1 VKITAITKAL
11 YVKPLTRKLALVLA
25 VLSFQQVLAQSD
37 TTKKLK
43 EVVIS
48 SSRAELQK
56 SIAPVQQIKADQFV
70 RYSAFNVADAIRGFS
85 GVSIKDYGG
94 VGGLKTVS
102 VRGLGA
108 NHTAVLLDGIQI
120 NDAENGQIDLSK
132 FNLNNVAEI
141 ALYNGQPSD
150 INQTARSFASATVL
164 SIKTIKPDLTA
175 AKSYSITAGVKAGSF
190 GLFNPYI
197 QWQQRLGNQWSFIIN
212 GYTENANGKYRY
224 TVNNGSTDIR
234 QERVAADVKI
244 QQIDG
249 AAYWIGKD
257 SSQFN
262 LRVNYYHADRGLP
275 GPVIPDVPPP
285 EGQRI
290 WNNDFFVQSGYKK
303 SWKSGLSLLIN
314 SKYANNYLHYYN
326 PQFFNSAGFLD
337 QHFRQQEYYQSASLA
352 YMITKNWEVSYAA
365 DLVINNM
372 TANLPS
378 FKYPTRTT
386 LLNVLATNFKA
397 GKLTLQG
404 SLLNSNINESVATG
418 TTIPSRNVFSPTLMA
433 TYKINDPL
441 TIRAF
446 YKNVFRAPT
455 FNELYYGFITNA
467 KLRPEFVDQYDVGLT
482 YNKNLP
488 GVFEHLSL
496 TADVYY
502 NKVKDKII
510 FTPNVMLGSA
520 INIAKAEGVG
530 ADVGIRTES
539 QLGNLYKGL
548 ISINYSYQRA
558 RNMTDPTES
567 TYKNQLPYTPQHL
580 INLNT
585 GISRKNWGLYYNQMF
600 SSLRFYNNNNNTTYK
615 DDYLPAYGLA
625 DLSLIYKGRYR
636 MYPIMLSAELNNLY
650 NTNYVVV
657 RSYPMP
663 GRSFR
668 ISFQITI

>member
-1 VKITAITKAL
+1 MKITAITKAF
-11 YVKPLTRKLALVLA
+11 YAKSVPRKLALVLA
-25 VLSFQQVLAQSD
+25 VLPFQQALAQSD

-48 SSRAELQK
+48 SSRAELLK
-56 SIAPVQQIKADQFV
+56 SITPAQQIKAEQFI

-132 FNLNNVAEI
+132 FNLNNVQEI

-150 INQTARSFASATVL
+150 INQPARSFASATVL
-164 SIKTIKPDLTA
+164 SIKTIKPELTA
-175 AKSYSITAGVKAGSF
+175 AKPYLITAGVKAGSF
-190 GLFNPYI
+190 GLFNPYL
-197 QWQQRLGNQWSFIIN
+197 QWQQRLSNQWSFIIN
-212 GYTENANGKYRY
+212 GYTENANGKYGY
-224 TVNNGSTDIR
+224 TINDGNKDIH
-234 QERVAADVKI
+234 QDRVAADVKI

-249 AAYWIGKD
+249 AAYWVGSD

-262 LRVNYYHADRGLP
+262 LRVNYYHANRGLP
-275 GPVIPDVPPP
+275 GPVILGVQPP

-303 SWKSGLSLLIN
+303 GWKSGLSLLIN
-314 SKYANNYLHYYN
+314 AKYANNYLHYYN
-326 PQFFNSAGFLD
+326 PEFFNSAGFLD

-352 YMITKNWEVSYAA
+352 YLITTNWEVSYAA
-365 DLVINNM
+365 DLVINSM
-372 TANLPS
+372 TANLPL
-378 FKYPTRTT
+378 FKYPTRTS

-404 SLLNSNINESVATG
+404 SLLNSNINESVASG
-418 TTIPSRNVFSPTLMA
+418 STIPSRNVFSPTLMA

-441 TIRAF
+441 TVRAF
-446 YKNVFRAPT
+446 YKNIFRAPT
-455 FNELYYGFITNA
+455 FNELYYNFITNT
-467 KLRPEFVDQYDVGLT
+467 KLRPEFADQYDVGFAYT
-482 YNKNLP
+482 KNLP
-488 GVFEHLSL
+488 GSVEYLSL

-502 NKVKDKII
+502 NSVKDKII
-510 FTPNVMLGSA
+510 YTPNVYAGSA
-520 INIAKAEGVG
+520 LNIAKTEGVG
-530 ADVGIRTES
+530 ADIGMRTES
-539 QLGNLYKGL
+539 RLGGLYKGL
-548 ISINYSYQRA
+548 LAVNYSYQRA
-558 RNMTDPTES
+558 MNMTNPTEA
-567 TYKNQLPYTPQHL
+567 TYKNQLPYTPEHL
-580 INLNT
+580 VNLNA
-585 GISRKNWGLYYNQMF
+585 GVSRKGWGVYYNQIF

-625 DLSLIYKGRYR
+625 DLSLIYKGSY
-636 MYPIMLSAELNNLY
+636 MMHPIMLSAELNNLY

>member
-1 VKITAITKAL
+1 MKTTAITKAL
-11 YVKPLTRKLALVLA
+11 YAKPLTRALALILA
-25 VLSFQQVLAQSD
+25 VLPFHQVLAQSD

-48 SSRAELQK
+48 SARAELLK
-56 SIAPVQQIKADQFV
+56 SITPVQQIKAEQFI

-85 GVSIKDYGG
+85 GVNVKDYGG

-141 ALYNGQPSD
+141 SLYNGQPSD
-150 INQTARSFASATVL
+150 INQPARSFASATVL
-164 SIKTIKPDLTA
+164 SIKTIKPNLTK
-175 AKSYSITAGVKAGSF
+175 AKPYSITAGVKAGSF

-197 QWQQRLGNQWSFIIN
+197 QWQQRLSNRWSFIIN
-212 GYTENANGKYRY
+212 GYTENANGKYGY
-224 TVNNGSTDIR
+224 TINDGSKDIR
-234 QERVAADVKI
+234 QERVAADLKI
-244 QQIDG
+244 QQVDG

-257 SSQFN
+257 SSRFN
-262 LRVNYYHADRGLP
+262 FRVNYYHANRGLP
-275 GPVIPDVPPP
+275 GPVIPDVTPP

-290 WNNDFFVQSGYKK
+290 WNNDFFAQSSYKK
-303 SWKSGLSLLIN
+303 SWTSGLSLLIN

-337 QHFRQQEYYQSASLA
+337 QHFRQQEFYQSASLA
-352 YMITKNWEVSYAA
+352 YLITKNWEVSYAA

-372 TANLPS
+372 TANLPL
-378 FKYPTRTT
+378 FKYPTRTA
-386 LLNVLATNFKA
+386 LLNVLATNLKA

-433 TYKINDPL
+433 TYKVSNPL
-441 TIRAF
+441 TVRAF
-446 YKNVFRAPT
+446 YKNIFRVPT
-455 FNELYYGFITNA
+455 FNELYYNFITNT
-467 KLRPEFVDQYDVGLT
+467 KLRPEFVDQYDIGLT
-482 YNKNLP
+482 YNRNLQ
-488 GVFEHLSL
+488 GVFEYISL

-510 FTPNVMLGSA
+510 YTPNVYAGSA
-520 INIAKAEGVG
+520 LNIDKAEGLG
-530 ADVGIRTES
+530 ADIGIRMES
-539 QLGNLYKGL
+539 RLGNLYKGL
-548 ISINYSYQRA
+548 LAINYSYQLA
-558 RNMTDPTES
+558 RNMTDPTEQ
-567 TYKNQLPYTPQHL
+567 TYKNQLPYTPRHL
-580 INLNT
+580 ANLNF
-585 GISRKNWGLYYNQMF
+585 GVSRRGWGLYYNQMF

-615 DDYLPAYGLA
+615 DDYLHAYPLA
-625 DLSLIYKGRYR
+625 DLSAVYKGIYKQL
-636 MYPIMLSAELNNLY
+636 PIMISAEISNFY

>member
-249 AAYWIGKD
+249 AAYG
-257 SSQFN
+257 
-262 LRVNYYHADRGLP
+262 
-275 GPVIPDVPPP
+275 
-285 EGQRI
+285 
-290 WNNDFFVQSGYKK
+290 
-303 SWKSGLSLLIN
+303 
-314 SKYANNYLHYYN
+314 
-326 PQFFNSAGFLD
+326 
-337 QHFRQQEYYQSASLA
+337 
-352 YMITKNWEVSYAA
+352 
-365 DLVINNM
+365 
-372 TANLPS
+372 
-378 FKYPTRTT
+378 
-386 LLNVLATNFKA
+386 
-397 GKLTLQG
+397 
-404 SLLNSNINESVATG
+404 
-418 TTIPSRNVFSPTLMA
+418 
-433 TYKINDPL
+433 
-441 TIRAF
+441 
-446 YKNVFRAPT
+446 
-455 FNELYYGFITNA
+455 
-467 KLRPEFVDQYDVGLT
+467 
-482 YNKNLP
+482 
-488 GVFEHLSL
+488 
-496 TADVYY
+496 
-502 NKVKDKII
+502 
-510 FTPNVMLGSA
+510 
-520 INIAKAEGVG
+520 
-530 ADVGIRTES
+530 
-539 QLGNLYKGL
+539 
-548 ISINYSYQRA
+548 
-558 RNMTDPTES
+558 
-567 TYKNQLPYTPQHL
+567 
-580 INLNT
+580 
-585 GISRKNWGLYYNQMF
+585 
-600 SSLRFYNNNNNTTYK
+600 
-615 DDYLPAYGLA
+615 
-625 DLSLIYKGRYR
+625 
-636 MYPIMLSAELNNLY
+636 
-650 NTNYVVV
+650 
-657 RSYPMP
+657 
-663 GRSFR
+663 
-668 ISFQITI
+668 

>member
-1 VKITAITKAL
+1 VKITAITKAIYANSL
-11 YVKPLTRKLALVLA
+11 LRKLALVLA
-25 VLSFQQVLAQSD
+25 VLPFHHALAQSD

-48 SSRAELQK
+48 SSRAELLK
-56 SIAPVQQIKADQFV
+56 SITPSQQIKAEQFI
-70 RYSAFNVADAIRGFS
+70 RYSAFNVADAIRGLS

-141 ALYNGQPSD
+141 SLYNGQPSD
-150 INQTARSFASATVL
+150 INQPARSFASATVL
-164 SIKTIKPDLTA
+164 SIKTIKPNLISE
-175 AKSYSITAGVKAGSF
+175 KPYSITAGVKAGSF

-197 QWQQRLGNQWSFIIN
+197 QWQQRLSNRWSFIIN
-212 GYTENANGKYRY
+212 GYTENANGKYGY
-224 TVNNGSTDIR
+224 TINDGSKDIR

-257 SSQFN
+257 SSWFN
-262 LRVNYYHADRGLP
+262 FRVNYYHANRGLP
-275 GPVIPDVPPP
+275 GPVIPDVTPP

-290 WNNDFFVQSGYKK
+290 WNNDFFAQSTYKK
-303 SWKSGLSLLIN
+303 SWNSGFSLLIN

-352 YMITKNWEVSYAA
+352 YLITKNWEISYSS

-372 TANLPS
+372 TANLPL

-397 GKLTLQG
+397 GKLALQG

-418 TTIPSRNVFSPTLMA
+418 TTIPGRNEFSPTLMA
-433 TYKINDPL
+433 NYKITDPL
-441 TIRAF
+441 TLRAF
-446 YKNVFRAPT
+446 YKNIFRLPT
-455 FNELYYGFITNA
+455 FNELYYPFITNTQI
-467 KLRPEFVDQYDVGLT
+467 RPEFAHQYDVGVT

-488 GVFEHLSL
+488 GALEYISL
-496 TADVYY
+496 TADIYY

-510 FTPNVMLGSA
+510 FTPNVVLGSVS
-520 INIAKAEGVG
+520 NVTEVGGVG
-530 ADVGIRTES
+530 ADVGIRTERR
-539 QLGNLYKGL
+539 LGNLYRGL
-548 ISINYSYQRA
+548 LSINYSYQRA
-558 RNMTDPTES
+558 MNLSDPDKP
-567 TYKNQLPYTPQHL
+567 TYKNQLPYTPRHL
-580 INLNT
+580 ANLNV
-585 GISRKNWGLYYNQMF
+585 GVSRRGWGLYYNQMF
-600 SSLRFYNNNNNTTYK
+600 SSLRFYNNNNNTIYK
-615 DDYLPAYGLA
+615 DDYLHAYALA
-625 DLSLIYKGRYR
+625 DLSAAYKGIYKQR
-636 MYPIMLSAELNNLY
+636 PIMISAEISNLY